1 MNSQNVS
8 TEHRLRPKAF
18 DDSFLDQRLARRVQS
33 DSVRSLTCPSGLIDF
48 CSNDYLGLARSQELR
63 NRIHAEL
70 SHHSDERIGAT
81 GSRLLTGNS
90 HFVEEL
96 ESRIAAFHHAECGLI
111 FNSGY
116 DANLGLLSAVLGPE
130 DTLVYDEHVHAS
142 IHDGMRLG
150 RARTYPFRHN
160 DLDHLERRLT
170 RASGRVFVAVESVY
184 SMDGDFAPLGE
195 LAELCD
201 RYGCRMIVDEAHA
214 TGLYGEHGRG
224 RVAECGCEALTF
236 ARVHTFGKALGC
248 HGAVVVGSEAL
259 RTHLINFARPLI
271 YSTALPQNSLLAI
284 KCAYDLLPHCEQAV
298 THLFELVEQFRA
310 QVCRCDGVECLD
322 SRSAIQSLILPG
334 NQRVRRVAHT
344 LQQAGFDVRPIMN
357 PTVKRGRERLRICLH
372 TFNTPAEVTSLLN
385 TLRASL

>member
-1 MNSQNVS
+1 MEQSLK
-8 TEHRLRPKAF
+8 TKAF
-18 DDSFLDQRLARRVQS
+18 DDSFLHQRLERRVQS

-48 CSNDYLGLARSQELR
+48 CSNDYLGLARSEELGT
-63 NRIHAEL
+63 RIDEEL
-70 SHHSDERIGAT
+70 ARQGRERIGAT

-90 HFVEEL
+90 RFVEEL
-96 ESRIAAFHHAECGLI
+96 ESRIAAFHHADCGLI

-160 DLDHLERRLT
+160 DIEHLENRLK
-170 RASGRVFVAVESVY
+170 RLSGRVFLAVESVY
-184 SMDGDFAPLGE
+184 SMDGDFAPLAE
-195 LAELCD
+195 LAALCD
-201 RYGCRMIVDEAHA
+201 GYGCRMIVDEAHA
-214 TGLYGEHGRG
+214 TGLFGESGPG
-224 RVAECGCEALTF
+224 RVVECGCEPLTF

-248 HGAVVVGSEAL
+248 HGAAVFGSEAL

-271 YSTALPQNSLLAI
+271 YSTALPLHSLLAI

-298 THLFELVEQFRA
+298 ARLFELVDQFRTQA
-310 QVCRCDGVECLD
+310 RKCNGVECLD
-322 SRSAIQSLILPG
+322 SGSAIQGVILPG

-344 LQQAGFDVRPIMN
+344 LQQAGFDVRPIMS

-372 TFNTPAEVTSLLN
+372 SFNTPAEVTSLLDL
-385 TLRASL
+385 LRVSL

>member
-1 MNSQNVS
+1 M
-8 TEHRLRPKAF
+8 RPKAS

-33 DSVRSLTCPSGLIDF
+33 GSARSLTCPSGLIDF
-48 CSNDYLGLARSQELR
+48 CSNDYLGLARSPELR

-70 SHHSDERIGAT
+70 SQHSDERIGAT

-90 HFVEEL
+90 RLVEEL
-96 ESRIAAFHHAECGLI
+96 ESRIAAFHHAERGLI

-116 DANLGLLSAVLGPE
+116 DANLGLLSAMLGPE

-160 DLDHLERRLT
+160 DLDHLEGRLT

-195 LAELCD
+195 LAGLCG

-214 TGLYGEHGRG
+214 TGLFGKHGRG

-236 ARVHTFGKALGC
+236 ARIHTFGKALGC

-271 YSTALPQNSLLAI
+271 YSTALPLHSLLAI
-284 KCAYDLLPHCEQAV
+284 KCAYDLLPHREQAV
-298 THLFELVEQFRA
+298 THLFELVDQFRA
-310 QVCRCDGVECLD
+310 QVCKCNGVDFLD
-322 SRSAIQSLILPG
+322 SRSAIQGVVLPG
-334 NQRVRRVAHT
+334 NQRVRRMADT
-344 LQQAGFDVRPIMN
+344 LQQAGFDVRPIMS

-372 TFNTPAEVTSLLN
+372 ASNTPAEVTSLLDA
-385 TLRASL
+385 LRASL